1 MYLFLAYNVLDL
13 IKEVVAMNNMYYLLN
28 ITVSGIKCIEEEV
41 RLDFYKKIVDKKF
54 DPDKY
59 RIKAIYGENGSGK
72 SAIITAVKIFQDII
86 CNSQYLSESKN
97 QKLLDELINKKTHC
111 YVFKCEFLCDLEN
124 DNIIYAYELELK
136 RNQNDLY
143 EIVHEKLSKKSGNY
157 PNSRYKNIF
166 ETRDGKLISVS
177 AEGEYSLMI
186 EKMTYNLLGKNSLLN
201 IYFFNYPNIKKENMN
216 EHDHIYV
223 DVCVCMVFTFII
235 KIYLDEEDKHELY
248 LIKKI
253 FNEKIKKNNNYI
265 LDNVLE
271 IMNTLSVNDSII
283 PKNYFD
289 MYKQKIDNLTSFLR
303 IFKHDLKSIE
313 IDVKDDGDNYR
324 CDLNLNYGDY
334 LINKEFESTGIKKL
348 IKLFDCFDAAS
359 KYGIVFIDEMDS
371 NLNDVYLCKI
381 IEYFMYYGKGQL
393 CFTTHNLD
401 PMSVLKE
408 NKYSIDFLSSDNKL
422 VSWVSKGNAAPD
434 SYFKNGM
441 IENIPFNIDATD
453 FIGVFGE

>member
-1 MYLFLAYNVLDL
+1 MD
-13 IKEVVAMNNMYYLLN
+13 NMYYLLN
-28 ITVSGIKCIEEEV
+28 VTVAGVKCIEEEI
-41 RLDFYKKIVDKKF
+41 RLDFYKKIVNQKF
-54 DPDKY
+54 DADKY

-97 QKLLDELINKKTHC
+97 QKLLDELINKKTQH
-111 YVFKCEFLCDLEN
+111 YKFKCEFLCRLEK
-124 DNIIYAYELELK
+124 DNIIFAYELQLK
-136 RNQNDLY
+136 KNESGLY
-143 EIVHEKLSKKSGNY
+143 EIVYEKLSERSGNY
-157 PNSRYKNIF
+157 SNSRYKSIYEVSN
-166 ETRDGKLISVS
+166 GKLIFVN
-177 AEGEYSLMI
+177 AQNENYSMI
-186 EKMTYNLLGKNSLLN
+186 EKMTYNLLGKSSFLN
-201 IYFFNYPNIKKENMN
+201 IYFFNFNNFNKDTVTDSTRIYVRVCICMVLAFIKK
-216 EHDHIYV
+216 
-223 DVCVCMVFTFII
+223 VFSERI
-235 KIYLDEEDKHELY
+235 KND
-248 LIKKI
+248 
-253 FNEKIKKNNNYI
+253 NNYI
-265 LDNVLE
+265 SENVLE
-271 IMNTLSVNDSII
+271 IMDSLSVTDSII
-283 PKNYFD
+283 PKNNFD
-289 MYKQKIDNLTSFLR
+289 IYVEKINNLTAFLR

-313 IDVKDDGDNYR
+313 IDKKDDGDNYR

-348 IKLFDCFDAAS
+348 IKLYDCFDAAS

-422 VSWVSKGNAAPD
+422 VSWVSKGNATPD
-434 SYFKNGM
+434 NYFKNGM

>member
-1 MYLFLAYNVLDL
+1 MD
-13 IKEVVAMNNMYYLLN
+13 NMYYLLN
-28 ITVSGIKCIEEEV
+28 VTVAGVKCIEEEI
-41 RLDFYKKIVDKKF
+41 RLDFYKKIVNQKF
-54 DPDKY
+54 DADKY

-97 QKLLDELINKKTHC
+97 QKLLDELINKKTQH
-111 YVFKCEFLCDLEN
+111 YKFKCEFLCRLEK
-124 DNIIYAYELELK
+124 DNIIFAYELQLK
-136 RNQNDLY
+136 KNESGLY
-143 EIVHEKLSKKSGNY
+143 EIVYEKLSERSGNY
-157 PNSRYKNIF
+157 SDSRYKSIYEVSN
-166 ETRDGKLISVS
+166 GKLIFVN
-177 AEGEYSLMI
+177 AQNENYSMI
-186 EKMTYNLLGKNSLLN
+186 EKMTYNLLGKSSFLN
-201 IYFFNYPNIKKENMN
+201 IYFFNFNNFNK
-216 EHDHIYV
+216 DTVTDSTRIYV
-223 DVCVCMVFTFII
+223 RVCICMVLAFII
-235 KIYLDEEDKHELY
+235 KVYLDEEDKHELY
-248 LIKKI
+248 FIKKV
-253 FNEKIKKNNNYI
+253 FSERIKNDNNYI
-265 LDNVLE
+265 SENVLE
-271 IMNTLSVNDSII
+271 IMDSLSVTDSII
-283 PKNYFD
+283 PKNNFD
-289 MYKQKIDNLTSFLR
+289 IYVEKINNLTAFLR

-313 IDVKDDGDNYR
+313 IDKKDDGDNYR

-348 IKLFDCFDAAS
+348 IKLYDCFDAAS

-422 VSWVSKGNAAPD
+422 VSWVSKGNATPD
-434 SYFKNGM
+434 NYFKNGM

>member
-1 MYLFLAYNVLDL
+1 MD
-13 IKEVVAMNNMYYLLN
+13 NMYYLLN
-28 ITVSGIKCIEEEV
+28 VTVAGVKCIEEEI
-41 RLDFYKKIVDKKF
+41 RLDFYKKIVNQKF
-54 DPDKY
+54 DADKY

-97 QKLLDELINKKTHC
+97 QKLLDELINKKTQH
-111 YVFKCEFLCDLEN
+111 YKFKCEFLCRLEK
-124 DNIIYAYELELK
+124 DNIIFAYELQLK
-136 RNQNDLY
+136 KNESGLY
-143 EIVHEKLSKKSGNY
+143 EIVYEKLSERSGNY
-157 PNSRYKNIF
+157 SNSRNKSIYEVSN
-166 ETRDGKLISVS
+166 GKLIFVN
-177 AEGEYSLMI
+177 AQNENYSMI
-186 EKMTYNLLGKNSLLN
+186 EKMTYNLLGKSSFLN
-201 IYFFNYPNIKKENMN
+201 IYFFNFNNFNK
-216 EHDHIYV
+216 DTVTDSTRIYV
-223 DVCVCMVFTFII
+223 RVCICMVLAFII
-235 KIYLDEEDKHELY
+235 KVYLDEEDKHELY
-248 LIKKI
+248 FIKKV
-253 FNEKIKKNNNYI
+253 FSERIKNDNNYI
-265 LDNVLE
+265 SENVLE
-271 IMNTLSVNDSII
+271 IMDSLSVTDSII
-283 PKNYFD
+283 PKNNFD
-289 MYKQKIDNLTSFLR
+289 IYVEKINNLTAFLR

-313 IDVKDDGDNYR
+313 IDKKDDGDNYR

-348 IKLFDCFDAAS
+348 IKLYDCFDAAS

-422 VSWVSKGNAAPD
+422 VSWVSKGNATPD
-434 SYFKNGM
+434 NYFKNGM

>member
-1 MYLFLAYNVLDL
+1 MTVMD
-13 IKEVVAMNNMYYLLN
+13 NMYYLLN
-28 ITVSGIKCIEEEV
+28 VTVAGVKCIEEEI
-41 RLDFYKKIVDKKF
+41 RLDFYKKIVNQKF
-54 DPDKY
+54 DADKY

-97 QKLLDELINKKTHC
+97 QKLLDELINKKTQH
-111 YVFKCEFLCDLEN
+111 YKFKCEFLCRLEK
-124 DNIIYAYELELK
+124 DNIIFAYELQLK
-136 RNQNDLY
+136 KNESGLY
-143 EIVHEKLSKKSGNY
+143 EIVYEKLSERSGNY
-157 PNSRYKNIF
+157 SNSRYKSIYEVSN
-166 ETRDGKLISVS
+166 GKLIFVN
-177 AEGEYSLMI
+177 AQNENYSMI
-186 EKMTYNLLGKNSLLN
+186 EKMTYNLLGKSSFLN
-201 IYFFNYPNIKKENMN
+201 IYFFNFNNFNK
-216 EHDHIYV
+216 DTVTDSTRIYV
-223 DVCVCMVFTFII
+223 RVCICMVLAFII
-235 KIYLDEEDKHELY
+235 KVYLDEEDKHELY
-248 LIKKI
+248 FIKKV
-253 FNEKIKKNNNYI
+253 FSERIKNDNNYI
-265 LDNVLE
+265 SENVLE
-271 IMNTLSVNDSII
+271 IMDSLSVTDSII
-283 PKNYFD
+283 PKNNFD
-289 MYKQKIDNLTSFLR
+289 IYVEKINNLTAFLR

-313 IDVKDDGDNYR
+313 IDKKDDGDNYR

-348 IKLFDCFDAAS
+348 IKLYDCFDAAS

-422 VSWVSKGNAAPD
+422 VSWVSKGNATPD
-434 SYFKNGM
+434 NYFKNGM

>member
-1 MYLFLAYNVLDL
+1 MD
-13 IKEVVAMNNMYYLLN
+13 NMYYLLN
-28 ITVSGIKCIEEEV
+28 VTVAGVKCIEEEI
-41 RLDFYKKIVDKKF
+41 RLDFYKKIVNQKF
-54 DPDKY
+54 DADKY

-97 QKLLDELINKKTHC
+97 QKLLDELINKKTQH
-111 YVFKCEFLCDLEN
+111 YKFKCEFLCRLEK
-124 DNIIYAYELELK
+124 DNIIFAYELQLK
-136 RNQNDLY
+136 KNESGLY
-143 EIVHEKLSKKSGNY
+143 EIVYEKLSERSGNY
-157 PNSRYKNIF
+157 SNSRYKSIYEVSN
-166 ETRDGKLISVS
+166 GKLIFVN
-177 AEGEYSLMI
+177 AQNENYSMI
-186 EKMTYNLLGKNSLLN
+186 EKMTYNLLGKSSFLN
-201 IYFFNYPNIKKENMN
+201 IYFFNFNNFNK
-216 EHDHIYV
+216 DTVTDSTRIYV
-223 DVCVCMVFTFII
+223 RVCICMVLAFII
-235 KIYLDEEDKHELY
+235 KVYLDEEDNHEFY
-248 LIKKI
+248 FIKKV
-253 FNEKIKKNNNYI
+253 FSERIKNDNNYI
-265 LDNVLE
+265 SENVLE
-271 IMNTLSVNDSII
+271 IMDSLSVTDSII
-283 PKNYFD
+283 PKNNFD
-289 MYKQKIDNLTSFLR
+289 IYVEKINNLTAFLR

-313 IDVKDDGDNYR
+313 IDKKDDGDNYR

-348 IKLFDCFDAAS
+348 IKLYDCFDAAS

-422 VSWVSKGNAAPD
+422 VSWVSKGNATPD
-434 SYFKNGM
+434 NYFKNGM

>member
-1 MYLFLAYNVLDL
+1 ML
-13 IKEVVAMNNMYYLLN
+13 KEVTVMDNMYYLLN
-28 ITVSGIKCIEEEV
+28 VTVAGVKCIGEEI
-41 RLDFYKKIVDKKF
+41 RLDFYKKIVNQKF
-54 DPDKY
+54 DADKY

-97 QKLLDELINKKTHC
+97 QKLLDELINKKTQH
-111 YVFKCEFLCDLEN
+111 YKFKCEFLCRLEK
-124 DNIIYAYELELK
+124 DNIIFAYELQLK
-136 RNQNDLY
+136 KNESGLY
-143 EIVHEKLSKKSGNY
+143 EIVYEKLSERSGNY
-157 PNSRYKNIF
+157 SNSRYKSIYEVSN
-166 ETRDGKLISVS
+166 GKLIFVN
-177 AEGEYSLMI
+177 AQNENYSMI
-186 EKMTYNLLGKNSLLN
+186 EKMTYNLLGKSSFLN
-201 IYFFNYPNIKKENMN
+201 IYFFNFNNFNK
-216 EHDHIYV
+216 DTVTDSTRIYV
-223 DVCVCMVFTFII
+223 RVCICMVLAFII
-235 KIYLDEEDKHELY
+235 KVYLDEEDKHELY
-248 LIKKI
+248 FIKKV
-253 FNEKIKKNNNYI
+253 FSERIKNDNNYI
-265 LDNVLE
+265 SENVLE
-271 IMNTLSVNDSII
+271 IMDSLSVTDSII
-283 PKNYFD
+283 PKNNFD
-289 MYKQKIDNLTSFLR
+289 IYVEKINNLTAFLR

-313 IDVKDDGDNYR
+313 IDKKDDGDNYR

-348 IKLFDCFDAAS
+348 IKLYDCFDAAS

-422 VSWVSKGNAAPD
+422 VSWVSKGNATPD
-434 SYFKNGM
+434 NYFKNGM

>member
-1 MYLFLAYNVLDL
+1 MD
-13 IKEVVAMNNMYYLLN
+13 NMYYLLN
-28 ITVSGIKCIEEEV
+28 VIVAGVKCIEEEI
-41 RLDFYKKIVDKKF
+41 RLDFYKKIVNQKF
-54 DPDKY
+54 DADKY

-97 QKLLDELINKKTHC
+97 QKLLDELINKKTQH
-111 YVFKCEFLCDLEN
+111 YKFKCEFLCRLEK
-124 DNIIYAYELELK
+124 DNIIFAYELQLK
-136 RNQNDLY
+136 KNESGLY
-143 EIVHEKLSKKSGNY
+143 EIVYEKLSERSGNY
-157 PNSRYKNIF
+157 SNSRYKSIYEVSN
-166 ETRDGKLISVS
+166 GKLIFVN
-177 AEGEYSLMI
+177 AQNENYSMI
-186 EKMTYNLLGKNSLLN
+186 EKMTYNLLGKSSFLN
-201 IYFFNYPNIKKENMN
+201 IYFFNFNNFNK
-216 EHDHIYV
+216 DTVTDSTRIYV
-223 DVCVCMVFTFII
+223 RVCICMVLAFII
-235 KIYLDEEDKHELY
+235 KVYLDEEDKHELY
-248 LIKKI
+248 FIKKV
-253 FNEKIKKNNNYI
+253 FSERIKNDNNYI
-265 LDNVLE
+265 SENVLE
-271 IMNTLSVNDSII
+271 IMDSLSVTDSII
-283 PKNYFD
+283 PKNNFD
-289 MYKQKIDNLTSFLR
+289 IYVEKINNLTAFLR

-313 IDVKDDGDNYR
+313 IDKKDDGDNYR

-348 IKLFDCFDAAS
+348 IKLYDCFDAAS

-422 VSWVSKGNAAPD
+422 VSWVSKGNATPD
-434 SYFKNGM
+434 NYFKNGM

>member
-1 MYLFLAYNVLDL
+1 MD
-13 IKEVVAMNNMYYLLN
+13 NMYYLLN
-28 ITVSGIKCIEEEV
+28 VTVAGVKCIEEEI
-41 RLDFYKKIVDKKF
+41 RLDFYKKIVNQKF
-54 DPDKY
+54 DADKY
-59 RIKAIYGENGSGK
+59 RIKAIYGENCSGK

-97 QKLLDELINKKTHC
+97 QKLLDELINKKTQH
-111 YVFKCEFLCDLEN
+111 YKFKCEFLCRLEK
-124 DNIIYAYELELK
+124 DNIIFAYELQLK
-136 RNQNDLY
+136 KNESGLY
-143 EIVHEKLSKKSGNY
+143 EIVYEKLSERSGNY
-157 PNSRYKNIF
+157 SNSRYKSIYEVSN
-166 ETRDGKLISVS
+166 GKLIFVN
-177 AEGEYSLMI
+177 AQNENYSMI
-186 EKMTYNLLGKNSLLN
+186 EKMTYNLLGKSSFLN
-201 IYFFNYPNIKKENMN
+201 IYFFNFNNFNK
-216 EHDHIYV
+216 DTVTDSTRIYV
-223 DVCVCMVFTFII
+223 RVCICMVLAFII
-235 KIYLDEEDKHELY
+235 KVYLDEEDKHELY
-248 LIKKI
+248 FIKKV
-253 FNEKIKKNNNYI
+253 FSERIKNDNNYI
-265 LDNVLE
+265 SENVLE
-271 IMNTLSVNDSII
+271 IMDSLSVTDSII
-283 PKNYFD
+283 PKNNFD
-289 MYKQKIDNLTSFLR
+289 IYVEKINNLTAFLR

-313 IDVKDDGDNYR
+313 IDKKDDGDNYR

-348 IKLFDCFDAAS
+348 IKLYDCFDAAS

-422 VSWVSKGNAAPD
+422 VSWVSKGNATPD
-434 SYFKNGM
+434 NYFKNGM

>member
-1 MYLFLAYNVLDL
+1 MD
-13 IKEVVAMNNMYYLLN
+13 NMYYLLN
-28 ITVSGIKCIEEEV
+28 VTVAGVKCIEEEI
-41 RLDFYKKIVDKKF
+41 RLDFYKKIVNQKF
-54 DPDKY
+54 DADKY

-97 QKLLDELINKKTHC
+97 QKLLDELINKKTQH
-111 YVFKCEFLCDLEN
+111 YKFKCEFLCRLEK
-124 DNIIYAYELELK
+124 DNIIFAYELQLK
-136 RNQNDLY
+136 KNESGLY
-143 EIVHEKLSKKSGNY
+143 EIVYEKLSERSGNY
-157 PNSRYKNIF
+157 SNSRYKSIYEVSN
-166 ETRDGKLISVS
+166 GKLIFVN
-177 AEGEYSLMI
+177 AQNENYSMI
-186 EKMTYNLLGKNSLLN
+186 EKMTYNLLGKSSFLN
-201 IYFFNYPNIKKENMN
+201 IYFFNFNNFNK
-216 EHDHIYV
+216 DTVTDSTRIYV
-223 DVCVCMVFTFII
+223 RVCICMVLAFII
-235 KIYLDEEDKHELY
+235 KVYLDEEDKHELY
-248 LIKKI
+248 FIKKV
-253 FNEKIKKNNNYI
+253 FSERIKNDNNYI
-265 LDNVLE
+265 SENVLE
-271 IMNTLSVNDSII
+271 IMDSLSVTDSII
-283 PKNYFD
+283 PKNNFD
-289 MYKQKIDNLTSFLR
+289 IYVEKINNLTAFLR

-313 IDVKDDGDNYR
+313 IDKKDDGDNYR

-348 IKLFDCFDAAS
+348 IKLSDCFDAAS

-422 VSWVSKGNAAPD
+422 VSWVSKGNATPD
-434 SYFKNGM
+434 NYFKNGM

>member
-1 MYLFLAYNVLDL
+1 MD
-13 IKEVVAMNNMYYLLN
+13 NMYYLLN
-28 ITVSGIKCIEEEV
+28 VTVAGVKCIEEEI
-41 RLDFYKKIVDKKF
+41 RLDFYKKIVNQKF
-54 DPDKY
+54 DADKY

-97 QKLLDELINKKTHC
+97 QKLLDELINKKTQH
-111 YVFKCEFLCDLEN
+111 YKFKCEFLCRLEK
-124 DNIIYAYELELK
+124 DNIIFAYELQLK
-136 RNQNDLY
+136 KNESGLY
-143 EIVHEKLSKKSGNY
+143 EIVYEKLSERSGNY
-157 PNSRYKNIF
+157 SNSRYKSIYEVSN
-166 ETRDGKLISVS
+166 GKLIFVN
-177 AEGEYSLMI
+177 AQNENYSMI
-186 EKMTYNLLGKNSLLN
+186 EKMTYNLLGKSSFLN
-201 IYFFNYPNIKKENMN
+201 IYFFNFNNFNK
-216 EHDHIYV
+216 DTVTDSTRIYV
-223 DVCVCMVFTFII
+223 RVCICMVLAFII
-235 KIYLDEEDKHELY
+235 KVYLDEEDKHELY
-248 LIKKI
+248 FIKKV
-253 FNEKIKKNNNYI
+253 FSERIKNDNNYI
-265 LDNVLE
+265 SENVLE
-271 IMNTLSVNDSII
+271 IMDSLSVTDSII
-283 PKNYFD
+283 PKNNFD
-289 MYKQKIDNLTSFLR
+289 IYVEKINNLTAFLR

-313 IDVKDDGDNYR
+313 IDKKDDGDNYR

-334 LINKEFESTGIKKL
+334 LINKEY
-348 IKLFDCFDAAS
+348 DCFDAAS

-422 VSWVSKGNAAPD
+422 VSWVSKGNATPD
-434 SYFKNGM
+434 NYFKNGM

>member
-1 MYLFLAYNVLDL
+1 ML
-13 IKEVVAMNNMYYLLN
+13 KEVTVMDNMYYLLN
-28 ITVSGIKCIEEEV
+28 VTVAGVKCIEEEI
-41 RLDFYKKIVDKKF
+41 RLDFYKKIVNQKF
-54 DPDKY
+54 DADKY

-97 QKLLDELINKKTHC
+97 QKLLDELINKKTQH
-111 YVFKCEFLCDLEN
+111 YKFKCEFLCRLEK
-124 DNIIYAYELELK
+124 DNIIFAYELQLK
-136 RNQNDLY
+136 KNESGLY
-143 EIVHEKLSKKSGNY
+143 EIVYEKLSERSGNY
-157 PNSRYKNIF
+157 SNSRYKSIYEVSN
-166 ETRDGKLISVS
+166 GKLIFVN
-177 AEGEYSLMI
+177 AQNENYSMI
-186 EKMTYNLLGKNSLLN
+186 EKMTYNLLGKSSFLN
-201 IYFFNYPNIKKENMN
+201 IYFFNFNNFNK
-216 EHDHIYV
+216 DTVTDSTRIYV
-223 DVCVCMVFTFII
+223 RVCICMVLAFII
-235 KIYLDEEDKHELY
+235 KVYLDEEDKHELY
-248 LIKKI
+248 FIKKV
-253 FNEKIKKNNNYI
+253 FSERIKNDNNYI
-265 LDNVLE
+265 SENVLE
-271 IMNTLSVNDSII
+271 IMDSLSVTDSII
-283 PKNYFD
+283 PKNNFD
-289 MYKQKIDNLTSFLR
+289 IYVEKINNLTAFLR

-313 IDVKDDGDNYR
+313 IDKKDDGDNYR
-324 CDLNLNYGDY
+324 CDLNLNYGNY

-348 IKLFDCFDAAS
+348 IKLYDCFDAAS

-422 VSWVSKGNAAPD
+422 VSWVSKGNATPD
-434 SYFKNGM
+434 NYFKNGM

>member
-1 MYLFLAYNVLDL
+1 MD
-13 IKEVVAMNNMYYLLN
+13 NMYYLLN
-28 ITVSGIKCIEEEV
+28 VTVAGVKCIEEEI
-41 RLDFYKKIVDKKF
+41 RLDFYKKIVNQKF
-54 DPDKY
+54 DADKY

-97 QKLLDELINKKTHC
+97 QKLLDELINKKTQH
-111 YVFKCEFLCDLEN
+111 YKFKCEFLCRLEN
-124 DNIIYAYELELK
+124 DNIIFAYELQLK
-136 RNQNDLY
+136 KNESGLY
-143 EIVHEKLSKKSGNY
+143 EIVYEKLSERSGNY
-157 PNSRYKNIF
+157 SNSRYKSIYEVSN
-166 ETRDGKLISVS
+166 GKLIFVN
-177 AEGEYSLMI
+177 AQNENYSMI
-186 EKMTYNLLGKNSLLN
+186 EKMTYNLLGKSSFLN
-201 IYFFNYPNIKKENMN
+201 IYFFNFNNFNK
-216 EHDHIYV
+216 DTVTDSTRIYV
-223 DVCVCMVFTFII
+223 RVCICMVLAFII
-235 KIYLDEEDKHELY
+235 KVYLDEEDKHELY
-248 LIKKI
+248 FIKKV
-253 FNEKIKKNNNYI
+253 FSERIKNDNNYI
-265 LDNVLE
+265 SENVLE
-271 IMNTLSVNDSII
+271 IMDSLSVTDSII
-283 PKNYFD
+283 PKNNFD
-289 MYKQKIDNLTSFLR
+289 IYVEKINNLTAFLR

-313 IDVKDDGDNYR
+313 IDKKDDGDNYR

-348 IKLFDCFDAAS
+348 IKLYDCFDAAS

-422 VSWVSKGNAAPD
+422 VSWVSKGNATPD
-434 SYFKNGM
+434 NYFKNGM

>member
-1 MYLFLAYNVLDL
+1 MD
-13 IKEVVAMNNMYYLLN
+13 NMYYLLN
-28 ITVSGIKCIEEEV
+28 VTVAGVKCIEEEI
-41 RLDFYKKIVDKKF
+41 RLDFYKKIVNQKF
-54 DPDKY
+54 DADKY

-97 QKLLDELINKKTHC
+97 QKLLDGLINKKTQH
-111 YVFKCEFLCDLEN
+111 YKFKCEFLCRLEK
-124 DNIIYAYELELK
+124 DNIIFAYELQLK
-136 RNQNDLY
+136 KNESGLY
-143 EIVHEKLSKKSGNY
+143 EIVYEKLSERSGNY
-157 PNSRYKNIF
+157 SNSRYKSIYEVSN
-166 ETRDGKLISVS
+166 GKLIFVN
-177 AEGEYSLMI
+177 AQNENYSMI
-186 EKMTYNLLGKNSLLN
+186 EKMTYNLLGKSSFLN
-201 IYFFNYPNIKKENMN
+201 IYFFNFNNFNK
-216 EHDHIYV
+216 DTVTDSTRIYV
-223 DVCVCMVFTFII
+223 RVCICMVLAFII
-235 KIYLDEEDKHELY
+235 KVYLDEEDKHELY
-248 LIKKI
+248 FIKKV
-253 FNEKIKKNNNYI
+253 FSERIKNDNNYI
-265 LDNVLE
+265 SENVLE
-271 IMNTLSVNDSII
+271 IMDSLSVTDSII
-283 PKNYFD
+283 PKNNFD
-289 MYKQKIDNLTSFLR
+289 IYVEKINNLTAFLR

-313 IDVKDDGDNYR
+313 IDKKDDGDNYR

-348 IKLFDCFDAAS
+348 IKLYDCFDAAS

-422 VSWVSKGNAAPD
+422 VSWVSKGNATPD
-434 SYFKNGM
+434 NYFKNGM

>member
-1 MYLFLAYNVLDL
+1 MDYKGLKICKILEPTFMEDNKVFKVNDVCLGYEA
-13 IKEVVAMNNMYYLLN
+13 NNN
-28 ITVSGIKCIEEEV
+28 IVIVSG
-41 RLDFYKKIVDKKF
+41 D
-54 DPDKY
+54 
-59 RIKAIYGENGSGK
+59 
-72 SAIITAVKIFQDII
+72 
-86 CNSQYLSESKN
+86 
-97 QKLLDELINKKTHC
+97 
-111 YVFKCEFLCDLEN
+111 
-124 DNIIYAYELELK
+124 YA
-136 RNQNDLY
+136 
-143 EIVHEKLSKKSGNY
+143 GN
-157 PNSRYKNIF
+157 
-166 ETRDGKLISVS
+166 
-177 AEGEYSLMI
+177 
-186 EKMTYNLLGKNSLLN
+186 
-201 IYFFNYPNIKKENMN
+201 NYPNIKKENMN

-223 DVCVCMVFTFII
+223 DVCVCMVFMFII

>member
-1 MYLFLAYNVLDL
+1 MD
-13 IKEVVAMNNMYYLLN
+13 NMYYLLN
-28 ITVSGIKCIEEEV
+28 VTVAGVKCIEEEI
-41 RLDFYKKIVDKKF
+41 RLDFYKKIVNQKF
-54 DPDKY
+54 DADKY

-97 QKLLDELINKKTHC
+97 QKLLDELINKKTQH
-111 YVFKCEFLCDLEN
+111 YKFKCEFLCRLEK
-124 DNIIYAYELELK
+124 DNIIFAYELQLK
-136 RNQNDLY
+136 KNESGLY
-143 EIVHEKLSKKSGNY
+143 EIVYEKLSERSGNY
-157 PNSRYKNIF
+157 SNSRYKSIYEVSN
-166 ETRDGKLISVS
+166 GKLIFVN
-177 AEGEYSLMI
+177 AQNENYSMI
-186 EKMTYNLLGKNSLLN
+186 EKMTYNLLGKSSFLN
-201 IYFFNYPNIKKENMN
+201 IYFFNFNNFNK
-216 EHDHIYV
+216 DTVTDSTRIYV
-223 DVCVCMVFTFII
+223 RVCICMVLAFII
-235 KIYLDEEDKHELY
+235 KVYLDEEDKHELY
-248 LIKKI
+248 FIKKV
-253 FNEKIKKNNNYI
+253 FSERIKNDNNYI
-265 LDNVLE
+265 SENVLE
-271 IMNTLSVNDSII
+271 IMDSLSVTDSII
-283 PKNYFD
+283 PKNNFD
-289 MYKQKIDNLTSFLR
+289 IYVEKINNLTAFLR

-313 IDVKDDGDNYR
+313 IDKKDDGDNYR

-348 IKLFDCFDAAS
+348 IKLYDCFDAAS

-401 PMSVLKE
+401 PMSVLKD

-422 VSWVSKGNAAPD
+422 VSWVSKGNATPD
-434 SYFKNGM
+434 NYFKNGM

>member
-1 MYLFLAYNVLDL
+1 MD
-13 IKEVVAMNNMYYLLN
+13 NMYYLLN
-28 ITVSGIKCIEEEV
+28 VTVAGVKCIEEEI
-41 RLDFYKKIVDKKF
+41 RLDFYKKIVNQKF
-54 DPDKY
+54 DADKY

-97 QKLLDELINKKTHC
+97 QKLLDELINKKTQH
-111 YVFKCEFLCDLEN
+111 YKFKCEFLCRLEK
-124 DNIIYAYELELK
+124 DNIIFAYELQLK
-136 RNQNDLY
+136 KNESGLY
-143 EIVHEKLSKKSGNY
+143 EIVYEKLSERSGNY
-157 PNSRYKNIF
+157 SNSRYKSIYEVSN
-166 ETRDGKLISVS
+166 GKLIFVN
-177 AEGEYSLMI
+177 AQNENYSMI
-186 EKMTYNLLGKNSLLN
+186 KKMTYNLLGKSSFLN
-201 IYFFNYPNIKKENMN
+201 IYFFNFNNFNK
-216 EHDHIYV
+216 DTVTDSTRIYV
-223 DVCVCMVFTFII
+223 RVCICMVLAFII
-235 KIYLDEEDKHELY
+235 KVYLDEEDKHELY
-248 LIKKI
+248 FIKKV
-253 FNEKIKKNNNYI
+253 FSERIKNDNNYI
-265 LDNVLE
+265 SENVLE
-271 IMNTLSVNDSII
+271 IMDSLSVTDSII
-283 PKNYFD
+283 PKNNFD
-289 MYKQKIDNLTSFLR
+289 IYVEKINNLTAFLR

-313 IDVKDDGDNYR
+313 IDKKDDGDNYR

-348 IKLFDCFDAAS
+348 IKLYDCFDAAS

-422 VSWVSKGNAAPD
+422 VSWVSKGNATPD
-434 SYFKNGM
+434 NYFKNGM

>member
-1 MYLFLAYNVLDL
+1 MD
-13 IKEVVAMNNMYYLLN
+13 NMYYLLN
-28 ITVSGIKCIEEEV
+28 VTVAGVKCIEEEI
-41 RLDFYKKIVDKKF
+41 RLDFYKKIVNQKF
-54 DPDKY
+54 DADKY

-86 CNSQYLSESKN
+86 CNSQYLSEFKN
-97 QKLLDELINKKTHC
+97 QKLLDELINKKTQH
-111 YVFKCEFLCDLEN
+111 YKFKCEFLCRLEK
-124 DNIIYAYELELK
+124 DNIIFAYELQLK
-136 RNQNDLY
+136 KNESGLY
-143 EIVHEKLSKKSGNY
+143 EIVYEKLSERSGNY
-157 PNSRYKNIF
+157 SNSRYKSIYEVSN
-166 ETRDGKLISVS
+166 GKLIFVN
-177 AEGEYSLMI
+177 AQNENYSMI
-186 EKMTYNLLGKNSLLN
+186 EKMTYNLLGKSSFLN
-201 IYFFNYPNIKKENMN
+201 IYFFNFNNFNK
-216 EHDHIYV
+216 DTVTDSTRIYV
-223 DVCVCMVFTFII
+223 RVCICMVLAFII
-235 KIYLDEEDKHELY
+235 KVYLDEEDKHELY
-248 LIKKI
+248 FIKKV
-253 FNEKIKKNNNYI
+253 FSERIKNDNNYI
-265 LDNVLE
+265 SENVLE
-271 IMNTLSVNDSII
+271 IMDSLSVTDSII
-283 PKNYFD
+283 PKNNFD
-289 MYKQKIDNLTSFLR
+289 IYVEKINNLTAFLR

-313 IDVKDDGDNYR
+313 IDKKDDGDNYR

-348 IKLFDCFDAAS
+348 IKLYDCFDAAS

-422 VSWVSKGNAAPD
+422 VSWVSKGNATPD
-434 SYFKNGM
+434 NYFKNGM

>member
-1 MYLFLAYNVLDL
+1 MD
-13 IKEVVAMNNMYYLLN
+13 NMYYLLN
-28 ITVSGIKCIEEEV
+28 VTVAGVKCIEKEI
-41 RLDFYKKIVDKKF
+41 RLDFYKKIVNQKF
-54 DPDKY
+54 DADKY

-97 QKLLDELINKKTHC
+97 QKLLDELINKKTQH
-111 YVFKCEFLCDLEN
+111 YKFKCEFLCRLEK
-124 DNIIYAYELELK
+124 DNIIFAYELQLK
-136 RNQNDLY
+136 KNESGLY
-143 EIVHEKLSKKSGNY
+143 EIVYEKLSERSGNY
-157 PNSRYKNIF
+157 SNSRYKSIYEVSN
-166 ETRDGKLISVS
+166 GKLIFVN
-177 AEGEYSLMI
+177 AQNENYSMI
-186 EKMTYNLLGKNSLLN
+186 EKMTYNLLGKSSFLN
-201 IYFFNYPNIKKENMN
+201 IYFFNFNNFNK
-216 EHDHIYV
+216 DTVTDSTRIYV
-223 DVCVCMVFTFII
+223 RVCICMVLAFII
-235 KIYLDEEDKHELY
+235 KVYLDEEDKHELY
-248 LIKKI
+248 FIKKV
-253 FNEKIKKNNNYI
+253 FSERIKNDNNYI
-265 LDNVLE
+265 SENVLE
-271 IMNTLSVNDSII
+271 IMDSLSVTDSII
-283 PKNYFD
+283 PKNNFD
-289 MYKQKIDNLTSFLR
+289 IYVEKINNLTAFLR

-313 IDVKDDGDNYR
+313 IDKKDDGDNYR

-348 IKLFDCFDAAS
+348 IKLYDCFDAAS

-422 VSWVSKGNAAPD
+422 VSWVSKGNATPD
-434 SYFKNGM
+434 NYFKNGM

>member
-1 MYLFLAYNVLDL
+1 MD
-13 IKEVVAMNNMYYLLN
+13 NMYYLLN
-28 ITVSGIKCIEEEV
+28 VTVAGVKCIEEEI
-41 RLDFYKKIVDKKF
+41 RLDFYKKIVNQKF
-54 DPDKY
+54 DADKY

-97 QKLLDELINKKTHC
+97 QKLLDELITKKTQH
-111 YVFKCEFLCDLEN
+111 YKFKCEFLCRLEK
-124 DNIIYAYELELK
+124 DNIIFAYELQLK
-136 RNQNDLY
+136 KNESGLY
-143 EIVHEKLSKKSGNY
+143 EIVYEKLSERSGNY
-157 PNSRYKNIF
+157 SNSRYKSIYEVSN
-166 ETRDGKLISVS
+166 GKLIFVN
-177 AEGEYSLMI
+177 AQNENYSMI
-186 EKMTYNLLGKNSLLN
+186 EKMTYNLLGKSSFLN
-201 IYFFNYPNIKKENMN
+201 IYFFNFNNFNK
-216 EHDHIYV
+216 DTVTDSTRIYV
-223 DVCVCMVFTFII
+223 RVCICMVLAFII
-235 KIYLDEEDKHELY
+235 KVYLDEEDKHELY
-248 LIKKI
+248 FIKKV
-253 FNEKIKKNNNYI
+253 FSERIKNDNNYI
-265 LDNVLE
+265 SENVLE
-271 IMNTLSVNDSII
+271 IMDSLSVTDSII
-283 PKNYFD
+283 PKNNFD
-289 MYKQKIDNLTSFLR
+289 IYVEKINNLTAFLR

-313 IDVKDDGDNYR
+313 IDKKDDGDNYR
-324 CDLNLNYGDY
+324 CDLNLNYGNY

-348 IKLFDCFDAAS
+348 IKLYDCFDAAS

-422 VSWVSKGNAAPD
+422 VSWVSKGNATPD
-434 SYFKNGM
+434 NYFKNGM